1 MNLSSGKLGLSSIPE
16 DDEDNITNSTKYVEN
31 LKNFELFI
39 QKNWKIPANP
49 NDKRT
54 KIKIRA

>member
-1 MNLSSGKLGLSSIPE
+1 VNLSSGKLGLSSIPE
-16 DDEDNITNSTKYVEN
+16 DDEDNITNVEN